1 MAENHSITGVLINN
15 LGTPASP
22 GVRDVRAFLKQFL
35 SDPRVIRVPRP
46 IWWLILNIIILNTRP
61 KRSAETYQEIWTDQG
76 SPLLTIS
83 QSQVKRL
90 QSRVQSQSPL
100 LPDIRIELGMR
111 YGSPSIEQGL
121 NRLRQAGATRYL
133 ILPMYPQY
141 STTTTA
147 STKDETLRVFESWP
161 SIPEFRF
168 VCHYFDEPQYIEA
181 LSHSV
186 EEHWQK
192 NGRSSR
198 LLMSFHGIPEQ
209 YSQQGD
215 PYRGQ
220 CESTAKLLAENLQ
233 LKPDQWMLSFQSR
246 LGPKKWLGPYT
257 DHTLREMARQGVES
271 VDVICPGFSVDCLE
285 TLEEIAISD
294 KQLFLD
300 SGGKAYSYIPCLNDR
315 QQHIEMIGHLIK
327 SHSQ

>member
-35 SDPRVIRVPRP
+35 SDPRVIRVPQP

-61 KRSAETYQEIWTDQG
+61 KRSAQAYHEIWTDQG
-76 SPLLTIS
+76 SPLLAIS

-90 QSRVQSQSPL
+90 QSWTQSGFPHV
-100 LPDIRIELGMR
+100 RIEPGMR
-111 YGSPSIEQGL
+111 YGTPSIEQGL

-133 ILPMYPQY
+133 IIPMYPQY

-147 STKDETLRVFESWP
+147 STKDEVLRVFESWQ
-161 SIPEFRF
+161 SNPEFEF
-168 VCHYFDEPQYIEA
+168 VCDYFDEPQYIKA
-181 LSHSV
+181 LNNSV
-186 EEHWQK
+186 EEHWRK

-257 DHTLREMARQGVES
+257 DHALQEMARQGVES

-327 SHSQ
+327 NHIQ

>member
-1 MAENHSITGVLINN
+1 MAENHPITGVLINN

-22 GVRDVRAFLKQFL
+22 GVSDVRAFLKQFL

-46 IWWLILNIIILNTRP
+46 IWWLILNVIILNTRP
-61 KRSAETYQEIWTDQG
+61 KRSSEAYQEIWTDQG
-76 SPLLTIS
+76 SPLLAIS

-90 QSRVQSQSPL
+90 QSWTQSGFPYV
-100 LPDIRIELGMR
+100 RIEPGMR
-111 YGSPSIEQGL
+111 YGTPSIEQGL
-121 NRLRQAGATRYL
+121 DRLRQAGATRYL
-133 ILPMYPQY
+133 IMPMYPQY

-147 STKDETLRVFESWP
+147 STKDEVLRVFESWQ
-161 SIPEFRF
+161 SIPEFKF
-168 VCHYFDEPQYIEA
+168 VCQYFDEPQYIEA
-181 LSHSV
+181 LNSSV

-209 YSQQGD
+209 YSRQGD
-215 PYRGQ
+215 PYGGQ
-220 CESTAKLLAENLQ
+220 CESTAKLLAEKLG
-233 LKPDQWMLSFQSR
+233 LDPEQWILSFQSR

-285 TLEEIAISD
+285 TLEEIAIRD

-327 SHSQ
+327 YHIQ

>member
-1 MAENHSITGVLINN
+1 MPAQHPITGVLINN

-22 GVRDVRAFLKQFL
+22 RTDDVRAFLKQFL

-46 IWWLILNIIILNTRP
+46 IWWFILNVIILNTRP
-61 KRSAETYQEIWTDQG
+61 KRSAEAYQEIWTDRG

-90 QSRVQSQSPL
+90 QSRVQSRSPL
-100 LPDIRIELGMR
+100 LPDIRIEPGMR

-181 LSHSV
+181 LSQSV
-186 EEHWQK
+186 EERWRKH
-192 NGRSSR
+192 GRADR

-220 CESTAKLLAENLQ
+220 CESTAKLLAGKLQ
-233 LKPDQWMLSFQSR
+233 LKPDQWQLSFQSR
-246 LGPKKWLGPYT
+246 LGPKKWLEPYT
-257 DHTLREMARQGVES
+257 DHTLRELAGQGIES

-285 TLEEIAISD
+285 TLEEIAIRN

-300 SGGKAYSYIPCLNDR
+300 SGGRAYHYIPCLNDR
-315 QQHIEMIGHLIK
+315 PQHIEMMDHLIK
-327 SHSQ
+327 NHSQ

>member
-1 MAENHSITGVLINN
+1 MAENHPITGVLINN

-22 GVRDVRAFLKQFL
+22 GVSDVRAFLKQFL

-46 IWWLILNIIILNTRP
+46 IWWLILNVIILNTRP
-61 KRSAETYQEIWTDQG
+61 KRSAEAYHEIWTDQG
-76 SPLLTIS
+76 SPLLAIS
-83 QSQVKRL
+83 QSQVDRL
-90 QSRVQSQSPL
+90 QSWTQSSFPYV
-100 LPDIRIELGMR
+100 RIEPGMR
-111 YGSPSIEQGL
+111 YGTPSIEQGL

-133 ILPMYPQY
+133 IMPMYPQY
-141 STTTTA
+141 SMTTTA
-147 STKDETLRVFESWP
+147 STKDEVLRVFESWQ
-161 SIPEFRF
+161 SIPEFKF
-168 VCHYFDEPQYIEA
+168 VCQYFDEPQYIEA
-181 LSHSV
+181 LNSSV

-209 YSQQGD
+209 YSRQGD
-215 PYRGQ
+215 PYGGQ
-220 CESTAKLLAENLQ
+220 CESTAKLLAEKLG
-233 LKPDQWMLSFQSR
+233 LDPEQWKLSFQSR

-271 VDVICPGFSVDCLE
+271 IDVICPGFSVDCLE
-285 TLEEIAISD
+285 TLEEIAIRD

-327 SHSQ
+327 NHIQ

>member
-1 MAENHSITGVLINN
+1 MAENHPITGVLINN

-46 IWWLILNIIILNTRP
+46 IWWLILNVIILNTRP
-61 KRSAETYQEIWTDQG
+61 KHSAEAYQEIWTDQG
-76 SPLLTIS
+76 SPLLAIS

-90 QSRVQSQSPL
+90 QSWTQSGFPNV
-100 LPDIRIELGMR
+100 RIEPGMR
-111 YGSPSIEQGL
+111 YGAPSIEQGL

-133 ILPMYPQY
+133 IMPMYPQY

-147 STKDETLRVFESWP
+147 STKDEVLRVFESWQ
-161 SIPEFRF
+161 SVPEFKF
-168 VCHYFDEPQYIEA
+168 VSQYFDEPLYIEA
-181 LSHSV
+181 LNSSV

-209 YSQQGD
+209 YSRQGD
-215 PYRGQ
+215 PYGGQ
-220 CESTAKLLAENLQ
+220 CESTAKLLAEKLG
-233 LKPDQWMLSFQSR
+233 LDPEQWKLSFQSR

-257 DHTLREMARQGVES
+257 DHKLREMARQGVES

-285 TLEEIAISD
+285 TLEEIAIRD

-327 SHSQ
+327 NHIQ

>member
-1 MAENHSITGVLINN
+1 MAENHPITGVLINN

-22 GVRDVRAFLKQFL
+22 GVSDVRAFLKQFL

-46 IWWLILNIIILNTRP
+46 IWWLILNVIILNTRP
-61 KRSAETYQEIWTDQG
+61 KRSSEAYQEIWTDQG
-76 SPLLTIS
+76 SPLLAIS

-90 QSRVQSQSPL
+90 QYWTQSSFPYV
-100 LPDIRIELGMR
+100 RIEPGMR
-111 YGSPSIEQGL
+111 YGTPSIEQGL
-121 NRLRQAGATRYL
+121 DRLRQAGATRYL
-133 ILPMYPQY
+133 IMPMYPQY

-147 STKDETLRVFESWP
+147 STKDEVLRVFESWQ
-161 SIPEFRF
+161 SIPEFKF
-168 VCHYFDEPQYIEA
+168 VCQYFDEPQYIEA
-181 LSHSV
+181 LNSSV

-209 YSQQGD
+209 YSRQGD
-215 PYRGQ
+215 PYGGQ
-220 CESTAKLLAENLQ
+220 CESTAKLLAEKLG
-233 LKPDQWMLSFQSR
+233 LDPEQWILSFQSR

-285 TLEEIAISD
+285 TLEEIAVRD

-327 SHSQ
+327 NHIQ

>member
-1 MAENHSITGVLINN
+1 MAENHPITGVLINN

-22 GVRDVRAFLKQFL
+22 GVSDVRAFLKQFL

-46 IWWLILNIIILNTRP
+46 IWWLILNVIILNTRP
-61 KRSAETYQEIWTDQG
+61 KRSSEAYQEIWTDQG
-76 SPLLTIS
+76 SPLLAIS

-90 QSRVQSQSPL
+90 QSWTQSGFPYV
-100 LPDIRIELGMR
+100 RIEPGMR
-111 YGSPSIEQGL
+111 YGTPSIEQGL
-121 NRLRQAGATRYL
+121 DRLRQAGATRYL
-133 ILPMYPQY
+133 IMPMYPQY

-147 STKDETLRVFESWP
+147 STKDEVLRVFESWQ
-161 SIPEFRF
+161 SIPEFKF
-168 VCHYFDEPQYIEA
+168 VCQYFDEPQYIEA
-181 LSHSV
+181 LNSSV
-186 EEHWQK
+186 EVHWQK

-209 YSQQGD
+209 YSRQGD
-215 PYRGQ
+215 PYGGQ
-220 CESTAKLLAENLQ
+220 CESTAKLLAEKLG
-233 LKPDQWMLSFQSR
+233 LDPEQWILSFQSR

-285 TLEEIAISD
+285 TLEEIAIRD

-327 SHSQ
+327 NHIQ

>member
-1 MAENHSITGVLINN
+1 MAENHTITGVLINN

-46 IWWLILNIIILNTRP
+46 IWWLILNVIILNTRP
-61 KRSAETYQEIWTDQG
+61 KRSAEAYHEIWTDQG
-76 SPLLTIS
+76 SPLLAIS
-83 QSQVKRL
+83 QSQVDRL
-90 QSRVQSQSPL
+90 QSWTQSGFPYV
-100 LPDIRIELGMR
+100 RIEPGMR
-111 YGSPSIEQGL
+111 YGTPSIEQGL

-133 ILPMYPQY
+133 IMPMYPQY

-147 STKDETLRVFESWP
+147 STKDEVLRVFESWQ
-161 SIPEFRF
+161 SIPEFKF
-168 VCHYFDEPQYIEA
+168 VCQYFDEPQYIEA
-181 LSHSV
+181 LNSSV

-192 NGRSSR
+192 NGRSGR

-209 YSQQGD
+209 YSRQGD
-215 PYRGQ
+215 PYGGQ
-220 CESTAKLLAENLQ
+220 CESTAKLLAEKLG
-233 LKPDQWMLSFQSR
+233 LDPEQWKLSFQSR

-271 VDVICPGFSVDCLE
+271 IDVICPGFSVDCLE
-285 TLEEIAISD
+285 TLEEIAIRD

-327 SHSQ
+327 NHIQ

>member
-1 MAENHSITGVLINN
+1 MAENHPITGVLINN

-22 GVRDVRAFLKQFL
+22 GVSDVRAFLKQFL

-46 IWWLILNIIILNTRP
+46 IWWLILNVIILNTRP
-61 KRSAETYQEIWTDQG
+61 KRSSEAYQEIWTDQG
-76 SPLLTIS
+76 SPLLAIS

-90 QSRVQSQSPL
+90 QSWTQSGFPYV
-100 LPDIRIELGMR
+100 RIEPGMR
-111 YGSPSIEQGL
+111 YGTPSIEQGL
-121 NRLRQAGATRYL
+121 DRLRQAGATRYL
-133 ILPMYPQY
+133 IMPMYPQY

-147 STKDETLRVFESWP
+147 STKDEVLRVFESWQ
-161 SIPEFRF
+161 SIPEFKF
-168 VCHYFDEPQYIEA
+168 VCQYFDEPQYIEA
-181 LSHSV
+181 LNSSV

-209 YSQQGD
+209 YSRQGD
-215 PYRGQ
+215 PYGGQ
-220 CESTAKLLAENLQ
+220 CESTAKLLAEKLG
-233 LKPDQWMLSFQSR
+233 LDPEQWILSFQSR

-285 TLEEIAISD
+285 TLEEIAIRD

-327 SHSQ
+327 NHIQ

>member
-1 MAENHSITGVLINN
+1 MAENHPITGVLINN

-22 GVRDVRAFLKQFL
+22 GVSDVRAFLKQFL

-46 IWWLILNIIILNTRP
+46 IWWLILNVIILNTRP
-61 KRSAETYQEIWTDQG
+61 KRSSEAYQEIWTDQG
-76 SPLLTIS
+76 SPLLAIS

-90 QSRVQSQSPL
+90 QSWTQSGFPYV
-100 LPDIRIELGMR
+100 RIEPGMR
-111 YGSPSIEQGL
+111 YGTPSIEQGL
-121 NRLRQAGATRYL
+121 DRLRQAGATRYL
-133 ILPMYPQY
+133 IMPMYPQY

-147 STKDETLRVFESWP
+147 STKDEVLRVFESWQ
-161 SIPEFRF
+161 SIPEFKF
-168 VCHYFDEPQYIEA
+168 VCQYFDEPQYIEA
-181 LSHSV
+181 LNSSV

-209 YSQQGD
+209 YSRQGD
-215 PYRGQ
+215 PYGGQ
-220 CESTAKLLAENLQ
+220 CESTAKLLAEKLG
-233 LKPDQWMLSFQSR
+233 LDPEQWILSFQSR

-271 VDVICPGFSVDCLE
+271 IDVICPGFSVDCLE
-285 TLEEIAISD
+285 TLEEIAVRD

-327 SHSQ
+327 IHIQ

>member
-1 MAENHSITGVLINN
+1 MAENHPITGVLINN

-22 GVRDVRAFLKQFL
+22 GVSDVRAFLKQFL

-46 IWWLILNIIILNTRP
+46 IWWLILNVIILNTRP
-61 KRSAETYQEIWTDQG
+61 KRSAEAYQEIWTDQG
-76 SPLLTIS
+76 SPLLAIS

-90 QSRVQSQSPL
+90 QYWTQSSFPYV
-100 LPDIRIELGMR
+100 RIEPGMR
-111 YGSPSIEQGL
+111 YGTPSIEQGL
-121 NRLRQAGATRYL
+121 DRLRQAGATRYL
-133 ILPMYPQY
+133 IMPMYPQY

-147 STKDETLRVFESWP
+147 STKDEVLRVFESWQ
-161 SIPEFRF
+161 SIPEFKF
-168 VCHYFDEPQYIEA
+168 VCQYFDEPQYIEA
-181 LSHSV
+181 LNSSV

-209 YSQQGD
+209 YSRQGD
-215 PYRGQ
+215 PYGGQ
-220 CESTAKLLAENLQ
+220 CESTAKLLAEKLG
-233 LKPDQWMLSFQSR
+233 LDPEQWILSFQSR

-285 TLEEIAISD
+285 TLEEIAVRD

-327 SHSQ
+327 NHIQ

>member
-61 KRSAETYQEIWTDQG
+61 KRSAQAYHEIWTDQG
-76 SPLLTIS
+76 SPLLAIS
-83 QSQVKRL
+83 QSQVKQL
-90 QSRVQSQSPL
+90 QSWTQSAL
-100 LPDIRIELGMR
+100 LPHVRIEPGMR
-111 YGSPSIEQGL
+111 YGAPSIEQGL
-121 NRLRQAGATRYL
+121 NRLRQAGAARYL
-133 ILPMYPQY
+133 IIPMYPQY

-147 STKDETLRVFESWP
+147 STKDEVLRVFESWQ
-161 SIPEFRF
+161 SNPEFEF
-168 VCHYFDEPQYIEA
+168 VCDYFDEPQYIEA
-181 LSHSV
+181 LNSSV
-186 EEHWQK
+186 EEHWRK

-220 CESTAKLLAENLQ
+220 CESTAKLLAEKLG
-233 LKPDQWMLSFQSR
+233 LDPEQWILSFQSR
-246 LGPKKWLGPYT
+246 LGPKKWLEPYT
-257 DHTLREMARQGVES
+257 DHTLQEMARQGIES

-285 TLEEIAISD
+285 TLEEIAIRN

-300 SGGKAYSYIPCLNDR
+300 SGGRAYNYIPCLNDR
-315 QQHIEMIGHLIK
+315 PRHIEMIGRLIK

>member
-1 MAENHSITGVLINN
+1 MAENHPITGVLINN

-46 IWWLILNIIILNTRP
+46 IWWLILNVIILNTRP
-61 KRSAETYQEIWTDQG
+61 KRSAEAYHEIWTDQG
-76 SPLLTIS
+76 SPLLAIS
-83 QSQVKRL
+83 QSQVDRL
-90 QSRVQSQSPL
+90 QFWTQSGFPYVS
-100 LPDIRIELGMR
+100 IEPGMR
-111 YGSPSIEQGL
+111 YGTPSIEQGL
-121 NRLRQAGATRYL
+121 NRLRHAGATRYL
-133 ILPMYPQY
+133 IMPMYPQY

-147 STKDETLRVFESWP
+147 STKDEVLRVFESWQ
-161 SIPEFRF
+161 SIPEFKF
-168 VCHYFDEPQYIEA
+168 VCQYFDEPQYIEA
-181 LSHSV
+181 LNSSV

-209 YSQQGD
+209 YSRQGD
-215 PYRGQ
+215 PYGGQ
-220 CESTAKLLAENLQ
+220 CESTAKLLAEKLG
-233 LKPDQWMLSFQSR
+233 LDPEQWKLSFQSR

-285 TLEEIAISD
+285 TLEEIAIRD

-315 QQHIEMIGHLIK
+315 QQHIEMISHLIK
-327 SHSQ
+327 IHIQ

>member
-1 MAENHSITGVLINN
+1 MAENHPITGVLINN

-22 GVRDVRAFLKQFL
+22 GVSDVRAFLKQFL

-46 IWWLILNIIILNTRP
+46 IWWLILNVIILNTRP
-61 KRSAETYQEIWTDQG
+61 KRSSEAYQEIWTDQG
-76 SPLLTIS
+76 SPLLAIS

-90 QSRVQSQSPL
+90 QSWTQSGFPYV
-100 LPDIRIELGMR
+100 RIEPGMR
-111 YGSPSIEQGL
+111 YGTPSIEQGL
-121 NRLRQAGATRYL
+121 DRLRQAGATRYL
-133 ILPMYPQY
+133 IMPMYPQY

-147 STKDETLRVFESWP
+147 STKDEVLRVFESWQ
-161 SIPEFRF
+161 SIPEFKF
-168 VCHYFDEPQYIEA
+168 VCQYFDEPQYIEA
-181 LSHSV
+181 LNSSV

-209 YSQQGD
+209 YSRQGD
-215 PYRGQ
+215 PYGGQ
-220 CESTAKLLAENLQ
+220 CESTAKLLAEKLG
-233 LKPDQWMLSFQSR
+233 LDPEQWILSFQSR

-271 VDVICPGFSVDCLE
+271 IDVICPGFSVDCLE
-285 TLEEIAISD
+285 TLEEIAIRD

-327 SHSQ
+327 IHIQ

>member
-1 MAENHSITGVLINN
+1 MAENHPITGVLINN

-22 GVRDVRAFLKQFL
+22 GVSDVRAFLKQFL

-46 IWWLILNIIILNTRP
+46 IWWLILNVIILNTRP
-61 KRSAETYQEIWTDQG
+61 KRSAEAYQEIWTDQG
-76 SPLLTIS
+76 SPLLAIS

-90 QSRVQSQSPL
+90 QYWTQSGFPYV
-100 LPDIRIELGMR
+100 RIEPGMR
-111 YGSPSIEQGL
+111 YGTPSIEQGL
-121 NRLRQAGATRYL
+121 DRLRQAGATRYL
-133 ILPMYPQY
+133 IMPMYPQY

-147 STKDETLRVFESWP
+147 STKDEVLRVFESWQ
-161 SIPEFRF
+161 SIPEFKF
-168 VCHYFDEPQYIEA
+168 VCQYFDEPQYIEA
-181 LSHSV
+181 LNSSV

-209 YSQQGD
+209 YSRQGD
-215 PYRGQ
+215 PYGGQ
-220 CESTAKLLAENLQ
+220 CESTAKLLAEKLG
-233 LKPDQWMLSFQSR
+233 LDPEQWILSFQSR

-285 TLEEIAISD
+285 TLEEIAIRD

-327 SHSQ
+327 NHIQ

>member
-1 MAENHSITGVLINN
+1 MAENHPITGVLINN

-22 GVRDVRAFLKQFL
+22 GVSDVRAFLKQFL

-46 IWWLILNIIILNTRP
+46 IWWLILNVIILNTRP
-61 KRSAETYQEIWTDQG
+61 KRSAEAYQEIWTDQG
-76 SPLLTIS
+76 SPLLAIS

-90 QSRVQSQSPL
+90 QSWTQSGFPYV
-100 LPDIRIELGMR
+100 RIEPGMR
-111 YGSPSIEQGL
+111 YGAPSIEQGL
-121 NRLRQAGATRYL
+121 DRLRQAGATRYL
-133 ILPMYPQY
+133 IMPMYPQY

-147 STKDETLRVFESWP
+147 STKDEVLRVFESWQ
-161 SIPEFRF
+161 SIPEFKF
-168 VCHYFDEPQYIEA
+168 VCQYFDEPQYIEA
-181 LSHSV
+181 LNSSV

-192 NGRSSR
+192 NGQSSR

-209 YSQQGD
+209 YSRQGD
-215 PYRGQ
+215 PYGGQ
-220 CESTAKLLAENLQ
+220 CESTAKLLAEKLG
-233 LKPDQWMLSFQSR
+233 LDPEQWILSFQSR

-285 TLEEIAISD
+285 TLEEIAIRD

-327 SHSQ
+327 NHIQ